1 MDVCDFHG
9 CLWLDVIQPR
19 WMSVT
24 SMGIC
29 HHVNIP
35 PNIHIILKFVLV
47 ISTKQIGS
55 HLPSEPAL
63 YVSLFL
69 IHIEL
74 SYRGQGDGSVG
85 KDPFHISLMTWLQF
99 LEPTKMEGENLSLK
113 AVFLSWHVCPL
124 PIHPL
129 THPHTLYTYNHN
141 KKLFFKKR
149 LFTATLSFGFIWKW
163 ILCTLKKGPANWV
176 VMLYHVY

>member
-1 MDVCDFHG
+1 
-9 CLWLDVIQPR
+9 
-19 WMSVT
+19 
-24 SMGIC
+24 
-29 HHVNIP
+29 
-35 PNIHIILKFVLV
+35 
-47 ISTKQIGS
+47 
-55 HLPSEPAL
+55 
-63 YVSLFL
+63 
-69 IHIEL
+69 
-74 SYRGQGDGSVG
+74 
-85 KDPFHISLMTWLQF
+85 
-99 LEPTKMEGENLSLK
+99 MEGENLSLK

-129 THPHTLYTYNHN
+129 AHPHTLYTYNHN